1 MREKKKTQK
10 TEDNISEALPLT
22 FIKKIPK
29 TLTTMRRA
37 YYIYTLQDT
46 DLISKSHHQT
56 DMYKI
61 NNIACDFFT

>member
-1 MREKKKTQK
+1 
-10 TEDNISEALPLT
+10 
-22 FIKKIPK
+22 
-29 TLTTMRRA
+29 MRRA